1 VDAAPLGKEAGM
13 RYLLRKFVAAAWGV
27 LTCLAIICT
36 SPATASSIVYDVNLQ
51 VSEPPPPGFASF
63 ITVFCAPSVANF
75 QSST

>member
-1 VDAAPLGKEAGM
+1 M

-51 VSEPPPPGFASF
+51 VSEPPPPGFMSANLR
-63 ITVFCAPSVANF
+63 CQLRCRAPSVANF